1 MFITKLFATVK
12 NWTQS
17 TVSGGW
23 GAGIHSGRVV
33 SPALRTVGET
43 ATWREAGIHEMTR
56 KRDAITTPTEKGV
69 FQRKHFYVG

>member
-23 GAGIHSGRVV
+23 GAGGGNPQWKGRF
-33 SPALRTVGET
+33 
-43 ATWREAGIHEMTR
+43 AGAQDSR
-56 KRDAITTPTEKGV
+56 
-69 FQRKHFYVG
+69 